1 MVREIEEG
9 LEAGHD
15 GALKSTS
22 LRLTKSK
29 MILPPTGMLH
39 AG

>member
-1 MVREIEEG
+1 MVWETEEG

-15 GALKSTS
+15 GALKSTKDD
-22 LRLTKSK
+22 LQDLK
-29 MILPPTGMLH
+29 MSLPPTGMLR